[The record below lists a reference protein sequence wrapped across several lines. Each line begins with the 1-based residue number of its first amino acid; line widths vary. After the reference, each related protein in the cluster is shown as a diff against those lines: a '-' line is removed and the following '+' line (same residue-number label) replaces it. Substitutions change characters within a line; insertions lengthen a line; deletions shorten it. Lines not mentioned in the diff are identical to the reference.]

1 MDRQSSPLDRACTRM
16 SSERGLAICN
26 MLVPCKSAWSATSNS
41 LANEGKKTACWS
53 SGIAAASGSSVRM
66 GVGLEIFLPIDRR
79 DLDAFQRTNF
89 DGREILLRR
98 RQGPVQLQI
107 FAKRAAAAEQIVR
120 VFQRFSVGDLRK
132 AGLSIAGLNRLPA
145 ERHQGFGFFVTKPR
159 SAGKTRV
166 DQLGVMQGFG
176 FRKSFWNLLLASAAG
191 ILISL
196 PPCRRNPALANKAV
210 RKFPL
215 PRSADQQS
223 AERDISG
230 RLVAASTR
238 PFDRVDACASGPITY
253 TSPCPSNFA

>member
-1 MDRQSSPLDRACTRM
+1 
-16 SSERGLAICN
+16 
-26 MLVPCKSAWSATSNS
+26 MLVLGNRRGQRIE
-41 LANEGKKTACWS
+41 L
-53 SGIAAASGSSVRM
+53 RM

-107 FAKRAAAAEQIVR
+107 FAERAAAAEQIVR

-176 FRKSFWNLLLASAAG
+176 FEKVFLELAIGIRGGNSEFRFHHAVEIRLWPIKPSGNFRSRGRRGPTIRRARYLREAA
-191 ILISL
+191 
-196 PPCRRNPALANKAV
+196 
-210 RKFPL
+210 
-215 PRSADQQS
+215 
-223 AERDISG
+223 
-230 RLVAASTR
+230 VAASTR